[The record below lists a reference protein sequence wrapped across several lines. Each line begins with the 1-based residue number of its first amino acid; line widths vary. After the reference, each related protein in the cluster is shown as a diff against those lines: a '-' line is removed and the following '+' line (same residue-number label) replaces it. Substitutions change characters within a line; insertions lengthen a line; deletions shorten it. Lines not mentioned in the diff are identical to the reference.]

1 MSFAAGSLACG
12 IRCIHIAD
20 TPQRI
25 ATDTSQK
32 LDVRYGG
39 TIAAYGAG
47 AATLSIIPLAIA
59 GWLRYVAGAA
69 TTAQAIGDDGQV
81 QLIGHL

>member
-1 MSFAAGSLACG
+1 MP
-12 IRCIHIAD
+12 D

-39 TIAAYGAG
+39 TMAAYGAQ
-47 AATLSIIPLAIA
+47 AADLTFIPLAVA
-59 GWLRYVAGAA
+59 VRFCRRRCRLLLPTPLSSPNLHGWLNVGLA
-69 TTAQAIGDDGQV
+69 TLCLRRGDCN
-81 QLIGHL
+81 

>member
-1 MSFAAGSLACG
+1 VP
-12 IRCIHIAD
+12 D

-39 TIAAYGAG
+39 TMAAYGAQ
-47 AATLSIIPLAIA
+47 AADLTFIPLAVA
-59 GWLRYVAGAA
+59 VRDCCMLRVRVEIMDRKNAES
-69 TTAQAIGDDGQV
+69 
-81 QLIGHL
+81 